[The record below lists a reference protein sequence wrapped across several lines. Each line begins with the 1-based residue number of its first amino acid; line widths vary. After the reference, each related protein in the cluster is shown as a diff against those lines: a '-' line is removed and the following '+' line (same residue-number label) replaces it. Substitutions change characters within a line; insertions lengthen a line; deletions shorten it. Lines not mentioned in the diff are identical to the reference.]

1 MKADLEELVISDD
14 DIYTLSGRDTLYF
27 IAFPSFKQMTL
38 CSIRRRIGM
47 DQEFSKKWS
56 NWSEVEKQ
64 QCIDNSIMMEVILFL
79 GLSLPMLP
87 LYLLRA
93 IIVIVRNKS
102 LNKIIRLIKEVTN
115 HNQIVKNL
123 HTLDQLVEAGNP
135 IKLNDRGTVIDALR
149 ITRAGLVRALKTEK
163 ILRENP
169 KFMPEYFNID
179 LTTIESEKTTVR
191 AVEYAELLNDA
202 LQVGV
207 SVQQAMRKLKDS
219 Y

>member
-115 HNQIVKNL
+115 PEGV
-123 HTLDQLVEAGNP
+123 T
-135 IKLNDRGTVIDALR
+135 
-149 ITRAGLVRALKTEK
+149 KT
-163 ILRENP
+163 
-169 KFMPEYFNID
+169 
-179 LTTIESEKTTVR
+179 SKT
-191 AVEYAELLNDA
+191 
-202 LQVGV
+202 
-207 SVQQAMRKLKDS
+207 
-219 Y
+219 